1 MEVGSIKSWHC
12 LLIAIVLGLLV
23 GAARQWAGDPSNPA
37 NIPADLSGQQLRFE
51 DAVLGQLE
59 GNPLVSNITVT
70 PWQMRGRD
78 GKSHLFHVVSANVSS
93 GLAEKTSAGRR
104 LNRRPTL
111 FLMPV
116 PYQPQVPL
124 ENLRGPALPDPAA
137 EFARAST
144 PTVLDFLRLAQISRG
159 TEYTYAWWE
168 VHPMLVWTAGSVLVI
183 GILLPAGV
191 NLLVFGSLRRP
202 REEKGD
208 SLQDVV
214 SATAPGAKTRADG
227 DAALDQMVE
236 TMEAAVEPT
245 APIPAEQKP
254 VAPKPKPLSNA
265 PVAPAPA
272 PAAAKSDDQAF
283 GLNAEDFY
291 PTELKGR
298 PRHED

>member
-12 LLIAIVLGLLV
+12 LFIAIVLGLSV

-37 NIPADLSGQQLRFE
+37 NIPAELTGQQLRFE

-59 GNPLVSNITVT
+59 GNPLATNITVT
-70 PWQMRGRD
+70 PRQMRGRD
-78 GKSHLFHVVSANVSS
+78 GKSHLFHVVSADVSS

-116 PYQPQVPL
+116 PYQPRVPL

-159 TEYTYAWWE
+159 TEYSYAWWE

-191 NLLVFGSLRRP
+191 NLLAFGSLRRP
-202 REEKGD
+202 REEKAD
-208 SLQDVV
+208 SLSDVV
-214 SATAPGAKTRADG
+214 SATAPGATTRADD

-236 TMEAAVEPT
+236 TMEAAVEP
-245 APIPAEQKP
+245 AAPIPIPAEQKP
-254 VAPKPKPLSNA
+254 VAPKPKPLSEA

-272 PAAAKSDDQAF
+272 PAKSDDQAF
-283 GLNAEDFY
+283 ALKAEDFY

-298 PRHED
+298 PRHES